1 MRSHLIRAA
10 HLALALVVGLQ
21 PLAAPAQTPAGRT
34 LYRCTVGGVTTFSD
48 RPCEPDAVPYEPDT
62 SRVSTYTPPP
72 ASPAAKSAVEPRIPR
87 SRARD
92 SAGEDQ
98 ARHAA
103 VCDRLRSGLKDIAAR
118 MRAGYNVKQGE
129 QLRERKARL
138 EAQRRAQRCH

>member
-1 MRSHLIRAA
+1 MRSHFIRAA
-10 HLALALVVGLQ
+10 HLALAIAFGWQ
-21 PLAAPAQTPAGRT
+21 PAAAQTHPGRT

-72 ASPAAKSAVEPRIPR
+72 ASPATHSAAQPRVPR

-118 MRAGYNVKQGE
+118 MRAGYGVKQGE

-138 EAQRRAQRCH
+138 EAQRRAQKCR